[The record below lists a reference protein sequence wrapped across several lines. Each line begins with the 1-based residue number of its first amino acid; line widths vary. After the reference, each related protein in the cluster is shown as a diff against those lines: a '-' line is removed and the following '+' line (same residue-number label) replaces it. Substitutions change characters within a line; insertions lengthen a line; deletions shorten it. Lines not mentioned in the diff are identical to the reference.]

1 MASDKFQ
8 SPKWLQCRMLQKG
21 VEMVHEWT
29 SLVTRGNVYE
39 ANIAL
44 YVRYIRTTIII
55 IIMNIPLS
63 RVIKRS

>member
-1 MASDKFQ
+1 MASDKFL
-8 SPKWLQCRMLQKG
+8 SPKWLQCRMIQKG

-44 YVRYIRTTIII
+44 YVRYIRTTNIII
-55 IIMNIPLS
+55 IIS
-63 RVIKRS
+63 RVMKRS